1 MAQRGRLKEP
11 AMGFNAYDKD
21 RSDGALLIPL
31 IHKADHAVI
40 KLLEQVLED
49 ARRGGTT
56 SVALITVNSSGF
68 VQTPCQGG
76 QIREIARG
84 VEKLRKDIADSY
96 AQAVQCVGKYTSQ
109 PG

>member
-1 MAQRGRLKEP
+1 MSE
-11 AMGFNAYDKD
+11 
-21 RSDGALLIPL
+21 GAIIVPLLF
-31 IHKADHAVI
+31 KADHAVI

-76 QIREIARG
+76 QIREIAHG
-84 VEKLRKDIADSY
+84 LEKLRADIAMSY
-96 AQAVQCVGKYTSQ
+96 AQAVKCVGKYTSTR
-109 PG
+109 